1 MKMLAVNKFL
11 QHALFHHVCSRSL
24 FLFAQKC
31 LERLITIVV
40 QFAYILAPDQKSYK
54 KQLWNF
60 FFLAYFGQLSR
71 N

>member
-31 LERLITIVV
+31 LERLITIAV

-60 FFLAYFGQLSR
+60 FFAYFGQLSR